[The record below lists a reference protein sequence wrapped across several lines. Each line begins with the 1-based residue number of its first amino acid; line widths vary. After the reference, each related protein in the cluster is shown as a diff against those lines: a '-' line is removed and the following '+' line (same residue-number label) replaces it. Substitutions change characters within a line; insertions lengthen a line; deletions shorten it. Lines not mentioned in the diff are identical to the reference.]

1 MITYIR
7 INREDVTI
15 WRLRR
20 DGSAWR
26 HIYDLPSHVGMLMAA
41 AINNGMSYRWSA
53 SPYQL
58 PSIVFER

>member
-7 INREDVTI
+7 INHDGVVI

-20 DGSAWR
+20 DRSACR
-26 HIYDLPSHVGMLMAA
+26 HIYNPTHIGLLMST

-53 SPYQL
+53 SPYQP